1 MDGRQGGWD
10 TPFFSSSFAH
20 FTSFQT
26 RVRPNGLRYP
36 LVGGRGQ
43 RRFAGPSLKPRKL
56 LENAQ
61 TPTSRVHAVL
71 GGIEFPALTDASNS
85 FNINDLMGYSL
96 IDASVTSPVA
106 TNKQCLWQWLGTM
119 RLLIGQQRVRM

>member
-1 MDGRQGGWD
+1 MDGRQEGWD

-20 FTSFQT
+20 YTSFQT

-36 LVGGRGQ
+36 LVGGTSERHFDG
-43 RRFAGPSLKPRKL
+43 ANSKPRKM

-71 GGIEFPALTDASNS
+71 ARF
-85 FNINDLMGYSL
+85 
-96 IDASVTSPVA
+96 
-106 TNKQCLWQWLGTM
+106 LGM
-119 RLLIGQQRVRM
+119 RNLNC